1 MKRLIFILT
10 AIFVL
15 FASNLSA
22 EQGKLVK
29 YSNLKEIVAA
39 SDSRLVL
46 VNIFSMYCPACRQLV
61 PILNDLKKTYAP
73 DQLSIVGI
81 ALDDPDEQREL
92 DAYLKKT
99 QTVYPVFMGDEDLAA
114 ILKIRYIP
122 RTLLYASANGE
133 LLDDWTGVPEMKD
146 IALSINAH
154 SGSVNKF

>member
-22 EQGKLVK
+22 EQGKPVK
-29 YSNLKEIVAA
+29 YSDLKKMVAA

-46 VNIFSMYCPACRQLV
+46 VNIFSMYCPACRQLL
-61 PILNDLKKTYAP
+61 PTLNDLKKTYAP

-81 ALDDPDEQREL
+81 ALDDPDEKAEL
-92 DAYLKKT
+92 DAYIKKSR
-99 QTVYPVFMGDEDLAA
+99 TVYPVFLGDENLAA
-114 ILKIRYIP
+114 TLKVRYIP

-146 IALSINAH
+146 LARSINTH
-154 SGSVNKF
+154 SSSVNKF